1 MEYTKKEIELR
12 KKLKSFIQAKAEY
25 EWIGEF
31 VNDVVEYDWS
41 DDLDDFTTEEL
52 EGFARELGLDKARK
66 GLKEVGI

>member
-1 MEYTKKEIELR
+1 MEYTKKELELR
-12 KKLKSFIQAKAEY
+12 RKLKAFISEKADY
-25 EWIGEF
+25 KWIGEF
-31 VNDVVEYDWS
+31 MNDVVEYDWP